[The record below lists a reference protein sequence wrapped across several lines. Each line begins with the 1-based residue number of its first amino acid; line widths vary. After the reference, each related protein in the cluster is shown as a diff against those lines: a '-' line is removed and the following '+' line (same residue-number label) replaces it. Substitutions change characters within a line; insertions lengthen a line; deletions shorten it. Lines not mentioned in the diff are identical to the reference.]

1 MSTKACTGKLAIT
14 TAISLLSSLTS
25 FAWQPVKVFTPD
37 SFTAAGYDQLQQTFG
52 QKKVIPA
59 QFREQ
64 ILIALSYFPEL
75 KNIAIV
81 FRIKHNH
88 TPLTT
93 IPTTT
98 SVFKNSRNRKYIVTI
113 SDSSVDMLSPIL
125 LKRFSFNA
133 EVGVLG
139 HELSHVADFSH
150 HSTFG
155 LIDYGINHISSR
167 WLDRFEYRTDSICIA
182 HGLGYQLL
190 DWSTSVRKA
199 MHVENYDGADNVGEP
214 MMRERYMN
222 PSTIRKRIA
231 SNPIYNN
238 VV

>member
-1 MSTKACTGKLAIT
+1 MRACTGKIT
-14 TAISLLSSLTS
+14 FVTVVSILSALTS
-25 FAWQPVKVFTPD
+25 FARQPVKTFTPD
-37 SFTAAGYDQLQQTFG
+37 SFTAAGYEQLQQAFG

-75 KNIAIV
+75 KDIAIE
-81 FRIKHNH
+81 FRIRHNR

-93 IPTTT
+93 IPDAM
-98 SVFKNSRNRKYIVTI
+98 SVFKNSKARKYVITI
-113 SDSSVDMLSPIL
+113 SDSSIDMLTPIL
-125 LKRFSFNA
+125 LKQFDFNA
-133 EVGVLG
+133 QVGVLG
-139 HELSHVADFSH
+139 HELSHVADFNH
-150 HSTFG
+150 QSTTG
-155 LIDYGINHISSR
+155 LLDNGINHISSK
-167 WLDRFEYRTDSICIA
+167 WIDRFEYRTDSICIA

-190 DWSTSVRKA
+190 DWSTCVRKA